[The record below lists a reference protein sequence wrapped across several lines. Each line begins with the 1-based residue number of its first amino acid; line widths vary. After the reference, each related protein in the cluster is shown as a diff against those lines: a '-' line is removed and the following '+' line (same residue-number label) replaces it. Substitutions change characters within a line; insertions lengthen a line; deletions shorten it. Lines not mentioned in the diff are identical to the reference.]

1 MNRYINRLKI
11 VLAEQRKTNL
21 WLAKELGK
29 DPATVSKWCTN
40 TAQPSLETLTEI
52 AQCLKIDI
60 RTLLHPN
67 ELKIK
72 NTTENEQV

>member
-1 MNRYINRLKI
+1 MRKCINRLKI

-21 WLAKELGK
+21 WLTKELGK

-40 TAQPSLETLTEI
+40 TARPSLETLTEI
-52 AQCLKIDI
+52 DQCLKIDI